1 MSESACAALET
12 LVASLRVAMR
22 QASPATAF
30 FLTDTAAYT
39 TSKLWDDLINSHIL
53 ELSPLYYCGDNIQG
67 RPCTPVAEAWDQFV
81 YAAAL
86 LIFGAI
92 ILHVTERRLPQHAPV
107 IFSMIGMLFGWAL
120 GRAFQQLFNEIET
133 DRLAPLGCDTERI
146 EDRPWSCH
154 VAHDYR
160 YMTYAL
166 LVTLMSAAFIAL
178 LQPLT
183 PIFRHA
189 STLLALVNKGAATV
203 AMILWNDSQAA
214 FVTRGVEGPHAAAV
228 KAKLLFFFAL
238 ALTFG
243 GGGLAVL
250 SARTRHRLQVQA
262 ASSAVSS
269 AVTRTSIQLLMQL
282 ENTLGWQAGCAWTD
296 FVVALSPTF
305 GDVPTTWTV
314 LASDAFQA
322 SGLTLGAIAFIIATT
337 TAAAAAGG
345 LESGRQAA
353 LQVASGREENRE
365 ERERYFLTCALSFF
379 VGWAW
384 VIVARD
390 AFYRVSRSARLFV
403 ASTGSHAWLARAF
416 EIALALVCC
425 PLTLWLV
432 LAAKDASQRLLDV
445 MSGARRLWRK
455 VAIASQAVIVIQR
468 AVRRKREQAEMRRIL
483 QRRSSSA
490 DGPLGTAWQRLLSPF
505 LLLDTVHT
513 PTRRTRTSIGGA
525 TAGRA
530 NDSDGGSI
538 ALL

>member
-1 MSESACAALET
+1 M
-12 LVASLRVAMR
+12 
-22 QASPATAF
+22 
-30 FLTDTAAYT
+30 
-39 TSKLWDDLINSHIL
+39 
-53 ELSPLYYCGDNIQG
+53 
-67 RPCTPVAEAWDQFV
+67 
-81 YAAAL
+81 
-86 LIFGAI
+86 
-92 ILHVTERRLPQHAPV
+92 
-107 IFSMIGMLFGWAL
+107 
-120 GRAFQQLFNEIET
+120 
-133 DRLAPLGCDTERI
+133 
-146 EDRPWSCH
+146 
-154 VAHDYR
+154 
-160 YMTYAL
+160 
-166 LVTLMSAAFIAL
+166 
-178 LQPLT
+178 
-183 PIFRHA
+183 
-189 STLLALVNKGAATV
+189 
-203 AMILWNDSQAA
+203 
-214 FVTRGVEGPHAAAV
+214 
-228 KAKLLFFFAL
+228 
-238 ALTFG
+238 
-243 GGGLAVL
+243 L

-345 LESGRQAA
+345 WSGRQAA

-365 ERERYFLTCALSFF
+365 ERERYFSH
-379 VGWAW
+379 
-384 VIVARD
+384 ARSRSSSGGRGSSSR
-390 AFYRVSRSARLFV
+390 AMRSIRVSRSALFV

-468 AVRRKREQAEMRRIL
+468 AVRKKREQAEMRRIL
-483 QRRSSSA
+483 ERRSSSA